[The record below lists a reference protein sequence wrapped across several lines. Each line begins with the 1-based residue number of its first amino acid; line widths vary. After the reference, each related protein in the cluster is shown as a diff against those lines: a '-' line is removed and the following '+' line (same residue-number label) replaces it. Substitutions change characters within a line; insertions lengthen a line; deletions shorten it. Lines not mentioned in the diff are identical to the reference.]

1 MTRKGKIAR
10 LPRHIRDDLN
20 RRIDDGEPGTSLVQW
35 LNSQSDVQLVLERD
49 FNSRPINEQNLTD
62 WKQGGYLDWQELQES
77 RAWVRI
83 VSDEADQVAEDSGLM
98 PLSDR
103 ISSMAALAVGKL
115 IRGLA
120 TGAESDDAKRA
131 DLLRVLKELARL
143 RRDDLEAA
151 RSRTT
156 FEMIASRRRHSQN
169 PAAS

>member
-20 RRIDDGEPGTSLVQW
+20 RRIDDGEPGTALVQW
-35 LNSQSDVQLVLERD
+35 LNAQADVQHVLERD
-49 FNSRPINEQNLTD
+49 FNNRPINEQNLTD

-120 TGAESDDAKRA
+120 AGAESDDAKRA

-143 RRDDLEAA
+143 RRDDIEAA
-151 RSRTT
+151 RSRGW
-156 FEMIASRRRHSQN
+156 FEMAERKRERSQR
-169 PAAS
+169 PAA

>member
-20 RRIDDGEPGTSLVQW
+20 RRIDDGEPGINLVQW
-35 LNSQSDVQLVLERD
+35 LNAQPDVQHVLERD

-62 WKQGGYLDWQELQES
+62 WKQGGYLDWQQLQES
-77 RAWVRI
+77 REWVRI
-83 VSDEADQVAEDSGLM
+83 VTDEADQVAEDSGLM

-120 TGAESDDAKRA
+120 SGAESDDAKRA

-143 RRDDLEAA
+143 RRDDIEAA
-151 RSRTT
+151 RSRGW
-156 FEMIASRRRHSQN
+156 FEMAEDKRKRSQR
-169 PAAS
+169 PAA

>member
-10 LPRHIRDDLN
+10 LPRLIRDELN
-20 RRIDDGEPGTSLVQW
+20 RRIDDGEPGNCLVQW
-35 LNSQSDVQLVLERD
+35 LNAKPEVQLVLERD
-49 FNSRPINEQNLTD
+49 FNNRPINEQNLTD
-62 WKQGGYLDWQELQES
+62 WKQGGFLDWQELQES

-115 IRGLA
+115 IRGLSA
-120 TGAESDDAKRA
+120 GAESDSAKRA

-143 RRDDLEAA
+143 RRDDIEAA
-151 RSRTT
+151 RSRTW
-156 FEMIASRRRHSQN
+156 FEMAESQRNRSRV
-169 PAAS
+169 AAG